1 MRITLL
7 VVLLLSTAGSTLAQ
21 DLWLRRAPLQNE
33 TYFEAV
39 VAVGD
44 IDGDGCSEL
53 VKPIWYAPTL
63 PAPQPPLDI
72 LKVFSGRD
80 HSVIATIKSNSDD
93 AGLAYAIG
101 DIDRDG
107 SSDFALSRRSGYKL
121 RLEVYSGRL
130 LRRMFAVTHAD
141 PNFESRFW
149 SVGNAGDVNADLT
162 DDILLGAPGMN
173 GLYGGCLVISGK
185 DGSLIHNVP
194 VPTPPAWYRPYSFG
208 SAVSAAGDVNQ
219 DGHADFYVSDSEWGY
234 NSDPYGVVGSVF
246 LFSGKDA
253 SLLGH
258 WNGKWRSWFGRSL
271 LLGPDLDKDGVR
283 ELLVGAPGYYSTTL
297 GVIHCLNPR
306 NPQKVN
312 IYNPPSS
319 GYVGY
324 GSCLATMGDYDKD
337 GVPDFYTVAGVQSAY
352 ALLGISGASGK
363 VLWEYQDT
371 RPVKD
376 HYVGFFS
383 SGDINGD
390 GPLDLVI
397 GYSPNGWTSPNQIPY
412 YDIWCDSLVLRSN
425 ERQLSLSG
433 NDTQYFELDAGP
445 AHANA
450 PYLLLGSL
458 SGIAPGLPLGRCT
471 LPLNPDP
478 YLLFSITAPNTTL
491 LPGGLGVLDAQGK
504 ASARFVAIPGPA
516 PELRR
521 HPHRP
526 RLRHLRQ
533 PGPRLLQQLDPAGVR
548 EMSQSLRAR
557 SKDPRHIDEASEL
570 SLQTGTLGRVGGAA
584 LTGRDVHDLTITNC
598 QFGSVGLAWTVL
610 PPLFQTAGS
619 SLLYFAQAGDIT
631 VQHNSMLPGGSW
643 TNANAAIN
651 TGPGMTGT
659 WTIIPN
665 TGF

>member
-1 MRITLL
+1 MKCFITIACALI
-7 VVLLLSTAGSTLAQ
+7 LASVISSQ
-21 DLWLRRAPLQNE
+21 DLWIRCSPTVDSYL
-33 TYFEAV
+33 FEAI
-39 VAVGD
+39 AAIGD

-53 VKPIWYAPTL
+53 VKPVRHTPGQPTP
-63 PAPQPPLDI
+63 PAPFEVLHVI
-72 LKVFSGRD
+72 SGRD
-80 HSVIATIKSNSDD
+80 HSVLHAIHSNAEDTWLVF
-93 AGLAYAIG
+93 AVG
-101 DIDRDG
+101 DLDG
-107 SSDFALSRRSGYKL
+107 DGAADFGVTRFSARAVW
-121 RLEVYSGRL
+121 LEIYSGRAMRL
-130 LRRMFAVTHAD
+130 LLTIRHASL
-141 PNFESRFW
+141 PQSGSW
-149 SVGNAGDVNADLT
+149 SVQNLGDVNADNV
-162 DDILLGAPGMN
+162 DDIAIGASRMN
-173 GLYGGCLVISGK
+173 GYGGCLVISGK

-219 DGHADFYVSDSEWGY
+219 DGHADFYVSDSESGY

-337 GVPDFYTVAGVQSAY
+337 GIPDFYTVAGVQSAY

-412 YDIWCDSLVLRSN
+412 YDIWCDSLALRSN

-458 SGIAPGLPLGRCT
+458 SGISPGLPLGRCT

-504 ASARFVAIPGPA
+504 ASARFVAIPG
-516 PELRR
+516 
-521 HPHRP
+521 
-526 RLRHLRQ
+526 
-533 PGPRLLQQLDPAGVR
+533 
-548 EMSQSLRAR
+548 
-557 SKDPRHIDEASEL
+557 
-570 SLQTGTLGRVGGAA
+570 
-584 LTGRDVHDLTITNC
+584 
-598 QFGSVGLAWTVL
+598 L
-610 PPLFQTAGS
+610 PPSFAGTRIDHAFVTFDS
-619 SLLYFAQAGDIT
+619 Q
-631 VQHNSMLPGGSW
+631 
-643 TNANAAIN
+643 
-651 TGPGMTGT
+651 GPAFCSN
-659 WTIIPN
+659 WIPLVLEK
-665 TGF
+665 

>member
-1 MRITLL
+1 
-7 VVLLLSTAGSTLAQ
+7 
-21 DLWLRRAPLQNE
+21 
-33 TYFEAV
+33 
-39 VAVGD
+39 
-44 IDGDGCSEL
+44 
-53 VKPIWYAPTL
+53 
-63 PAPQPPLDI
+63 
-72 LKVFSGRD
+72 
-80 HSVIATIKSNSDD
+80 
-93 AGLAYAIG
+93 
-101 DIDRDG
+101 
-107 SSDFALSRRSGYKL
+107 
-121 RLEVYSGRL
+121 
-130 LRRMFAVTHAD
+130 
-141 PNFESRFW
+141 
-149 SVGNAGDVNADLT
+149 
-162 DDILLGAPGMN
+162 MN
-173 GLYGGCLVISGK
+173 GYGGCLVISGK

-219 DGHADFYVSDSEWGY
+219 DGHADFYVSDSESGY

-412 YDIWCDSLVLRSN
+412 YDIWCDSLALRSN

-458 SGIAPGLPLGRCT
+458 SGISPGLPLGRCT
-471 LPLNPDP
+471 LPPQPRPLPALQHHRPQHHAAPRRASASSTRRKGQRPASSRSPACPRASPARALTTPSSPSTARAPPSAATGSRWCSRSEARPANAERGSSPPRRGGRAQRAGPHDAERWRRSADRPRCTGPRSPQLPVRQRRYRGSPAATTFSTSRAVPALLRSGGRHLDP
-478 YLLFSITAPNTTL
+478 QQRDAPRRQLDLAGHRGSAGPEHARHVFQIRQHGVLAMRITLLVVLLLSIAGSTLAQDLWIRRSPAVNSYFEAVVAVGDIDGDGCSELVKPVRYHASGTTL
-491 LPGGLGVLDAQGK
+491 L
-504 ASARFVAIPGPA
+504 
-516 PELRR
+516 
-521 HPHRP
+521 RP
-526 RLRHLRQ
+526 F
-533 PGPRLLQQLDPAGVR
+533 
-548 EMSQSLRAR
+548 
-557 SKDPRHIDEASEL
+557 
-570 SLQTGTLGRVGGAA
+570 
-584 LTGRDVHDLTITNC
+584 DV
-598 QFGSVGLAWTVL
+598 S
-610 PPLFQTAGS
+610 
-619 SLLYFAQAGDIT
+619 
-631 VQHNSMLPGGSW
+631 
-643 TNANAAIN
+643 
-651 TGPGMTGT
+651 
-659 WTIIPN
+659 
-665 TGF
+665 

>member
-7 VVLLLSTAGSTLAQ
+7 IVLLLSIAGSTLAQ
-21 DLWLRRAPLQNE
+21 DLWIRQSPAVNSYL
-33 TYFEAV
+33 FEAV
-39 VAVGD
+39 IAIGD
-44 IDGDGCSEL
+44 TNGDGCSEL
-53 VKPIWYAPTL
+53 LQPVLYQPGKPT
-63 PAPQPPLDI
+63 PPSPFD
-72 LKVFSGRD
+72 VFHIISGRD
-80 HSVIATIKSNSDD
+80 HSVLHAIQSNAEDATL
-93 AGLAYAIG
+93 GYAVG
-101 DIDRDG
+101 DLDRDG
-107 SSDFALSRRSGYKL
+107 AADFCVARIPNNSFFI
-121 RLEVYSGRL
+121 EFYSGRT
-130 LRRMFAVTHAD
+130 MQVVF
-141 PNFESRFW
+141 RFLQPTPPIA
-149 SVGNAGDVNADLT
+149 GNVSLNNIGDVNADQFE
-162 DDILLGAPGMN
+162 DIAIGATRMTG
-173 GLYGGCLVISGK
+173 YGGCLVISGK

-219 DGHADFYVSDSEWGY
+219 DGHADFYVSDSESGY

-337 GVPDFYTVAGVQSAY
+337 GIPDFYTVAGVQSAY

-412 YDIWCDSLVLRSN
+412 YDIWCDSLALRSN

-458 SGIAPGLPLGRCT
+458 SGISPGLPLGRCT

-504 ASARFVAIPGPA
+504 ASARFVAIPG
-516 PELRR
+516 
-521 HPHRP
+521 
-526 RLRHLRQ
+526 
-533 PGPRLLQQLDPAGVR
+533 
-548 EMSQSLRAR
+548 
-557 SKDPRHIDEASEL
+557 
-570 SLQTGTLGRVGGAA
+570 
-584 LTGRDVHDLTITNC
+584 
-598 QFGSVGLAWTVL
+598 L
-610 PPLFQTAGS
+610 PPSFAGTRIDHAFVTFDS
-619 SLLYFAQAGDIT
+619 Q
-631 VQHNSMLPGGSW
+631 
-643 TNANAAIN
+643 
-651 TGPGMTGT
+651 GPGFCSN
-659 WTIIPN
+659 WIPLVLAK
-665 TGF
+665 

>member
-1 MRITLL
+1 LL
-7 VVLLLSTAGSTLAQ
+7 GRLQSNNQ
-21 DLWLRRAPLQNE
+21 DLGN
-33 TYFEAV
+33 V
-39 VAVGD
+39 
-44 IDGDGCSEL
+44 
-53 VKPIWYAPTL
+53 L
-63 PAPQPPLDI
+63 PE
-72 LKVFSGRD
+72 
-80 HSVIATIKSNSDD
+80 
-93 AGLAYAIG
+93 IG
-101 DIDRDG
+101 DIDNDG
-107 SSDFALSRRSGYKL
+107 AADFAVGRLTGNVR
-121 RLEVYSGRL
+121 RLEVYSGKAVKL
-130 LRRMFAVTHAD
+130 MFTVSHPA
-141 PNFESRFW
+141 PSFGSGIW
-149 SVGNAGDVNADLT
+149 SLANAGDVDADNT
-162 DDILLGAPGMN
+162 EDVLLGAPRMN
-173 GLYGGCLVISGK
+173 GYGGCLVISGK

-219 DGHADFYVSDSEWGY
+219 DGHADFYVSDSESGY

-458 SGIAPGLPLGRCT
+458 SGISPGLPLGRCT

-504 ASARFVAIPGPA
+504 ASARFVAIPG
-516 PELRR
+516 
-521 HPHRP
+521 
-526 RLRHLRQ
+526 
-533 PGPRLLQQLDPAGVR
+533 
-548 EMSQSLRAR
+548 
-557 SKDPRHIDEASEL
+557 
-570 SLQTGTLGRVGGAA
+570 
-584 LTGRDVHDLTITNC
+584 
-598 QFGSVGLAWTVL
+598 L
-610 PPLFQTAGS
+610 PPSFAGTRIDHAFVTFDS
-619 SLLYFAQAGDIT
+619 Q
-631 VQHNSMLPGGSW
+631 
-643 TNANAAIN
+643 
-651 TGPGMTGT
+651 GPGFCSN
-659 WTIIPN
+659 WIPLV
-665 TGF
+665 FAK

>member
-7 VVLLLSTAGSTLAQ
+7 VALLLSIAGSTLAQ

-141 PNFESRFW
+141 PNFQSRFW

-194 VPTPPAWYRPYSFG
+194 VPSPPGSYSPHSFG
-208 SAVSAAGDVNQ
+208 SAVCAAGDVNQ
-219 DGHADFYVSDSEWGY
+219 DGHADFYVADNYSGY
-234 NSDPYGVVGSVF
+234 NSLPYGASGSVF

-258 WNGKWRSWFGRSL
+258 WNGNWRSWFGTSL
-271 LLGPDLDKDGVR
+271 LLGPDLDQDGVR
-283 ELLVGAPGYYSTTL
+283 ELLVTAPGYLSAPA
-297 GVIHCLNPR
+297 GVIYRLDPRRPQQLNTY
-306 NPQKVN
+306 KA
-312 IYNPPSS
+312 PSS
-319 GYVGY
+319 AHLGF
-324 GSCLATMGDYDKD
+324 GSFLAPLGDFDQD
-337 GVPDFYTVAGVQSAY
+337 GVTDFYTGAGIYDSTGLTEVS
-352 ALLGISGASGK
+352 LLAISGKLGK
-363 VLWEYQDT
+363 VLWELRDAN
-371 RPVKD
+371 PVRD
-376 HYVGFFS
+376 YGSGFTS

-390 GPLDLVI
+390 GRLDLVV
-397 GYSPNGWTSPNQIPY
+397 GYSLHGAASPSALPY
-412 YDIWCDSLVLRSN
+412 YEIWCDSLALRSN

-458 SGIAPGLPLGRCT
+458 SGISPGLPLGRCT

-491 LPGGLGVLDAQGK
+491 LPGGLGILDAQGK
-504 ASARFVAIPGPA
+504 ASARFVAIPG
-516 PELRR
+516 
-521 HPHRP
+521 
-526 RLRHLRQ
+526 
-533 PGPRLLQQLDPAGVR
+533 
-548 EMSQSLRAR
+548 
-557 SKDPRHIDEASEL
+557 
-570 SLQTGTLGRVGGAA
+570 
-584 LTGRDVHDLTITNC
+584 
-598 QFGSVGLAWTVL
+598 L
-610 PPLFQTAGS
+610 PPSFAGTRIDHAFVTFDS
-619 SLLYFAQAGDIT
+619 QGLGFCSNWIPLLLAK
-631 VQHNSMLPGGSW
+631 
-643 TNANAAIN
+643 
-651 TGPGMTGT
+651 
-659 WTIIPN
+659 
-665 TGF
+665 

>member
-504 ASARFVAIPGPA
+504 ASARFVAIPG
-516 PELRR
+516 
-521 HPHRP
+521 
-526 RLRHLRQ
+526 
-533 PGPRLLQQLDPAGVR
+533 
-548 EMSQSLRAR
+548 
-557 SKDPRHIDEASEL
+557 
-570 SLQTGTLGRVGGAA
+570 
-584 LTGRDVHDLTITNC
+584 
-598 QFGSVGLAWTVL
+598 L
-610 PPLFQTAGS
+610 PPSFAGTRIDHAFVTFDS
-619 SLLYFAQAGDIT
+619 QGPAFCSNWIPLVFAK
-631 VQHNSMLPGGSW
+631 
-643 TNANAAIN
+643 
-651 TGPGMTGT
+651 
-659 WTIIPN
+659 
-665 TGF
+665 